1 MKKIFMVAL
10 LFFVTNRSNNTFHH
24 SLKLGTGDD
33 QREKYG
39 SQLSQMSK
47 LLYL

>member
-33 QREKYG
+33 QR
-39 SQLSQMSK
+39 
-47 LLYL
+47 